1 MEQRASSYKNVFGKE
16 FIVFRSIQ
24 NMSLLVSG
32 AETENDVEGSEKP
45 WIVERTEIYDRSLV
59 NLSLEIID
67 TEGLII

>member
-1 MEQRASSYKNVFGKE
+1 M
-16 FIVFRSIQ
+16 
-24 NMSLLVSG
+24 LVSG

>member
-24 NMSLLVSG
+24 NMSLIVSG
-32 AETENDVEGSEKP
+32 AETENDLEGSEKP